1 MHVKHDAKMR
11 FSPLV
16 FLEFLKIGCVDVAS
30 MESDSVKFLIPNF
43 MCAVAGCFAADANF
57 PAYFQ
62 HFFKTQALCVFESDC
77 PNQTVQA
84 ERCDCAGLVSRSA
97 G

>member
-11 FSPLV
+11 FSPLA
-16 FLEFLKIGCVDVAS
+16 FLKIGCVDVAS
-30 MESDSVKFLIPNF
+30 TESDSVKFLIPSF
-43 MCAVAGCFAADANF
+43 MCTVAVCFVAEGLFSGLFPAFLKRTRYGCLSRADA
-57 PAYFQ
+57 YQ
-62 HFFKTQALCVFESDC
+62 K
-77 PNQTVQA
+77 VQA